1 MSFGIKFPRKLQVA
15 GAGLAALALFTA
27 PALAGT
33 VIASSG
39 PSAAQYPVGA
49 QIANTQRITL
59 RAGDSVTVLDN
70 GGTRVLSGPGTHVLA
85 RRSGQT
91 ENRAFAA
98 LTTQRSADRARI
110 ASVRGEGAE
119 QVSNPSLW
127 LVDVARSGTVCLADP
142 ARVRL
147 WRANPA
153 AEASFAITAPG
164 IQATSVTFPAN
175 EGIAAWSARA
185 PLSDGMT
192 YTIGTSEVTFKF
204 LSEIPE
210 QPEAMVQALLAHG
223 CTMQVEQLATVMLEQ
238 EG

>member
-1 MSFGIKFPRKLQVA
+1 MSLARKLQAA
-15 GAGLAALALFTA
+15 GTGLAALALFAA

-39 PSAAQYPVGA
+39 PSAGQYRVGA

-70 GGTRVLSGPGTHVLA
+70 GGTRVFSGPGTHVLA

-127 LVDVARSGTVCLADP
+127 FVDVARSGTVCLADP
-142 ARVRL
+142 SRVRF

-164 IQATSVTFPAN
+164 MEAARLTFPAA
-175 EGIAAWSARA
+175 EGIAAWSAA
-185 PLSDGMT
+185 SPLSEGVT

-204 LSEIPE
+204 LTDVPE
-210 QPEAMVQALLAHG
+210 EPEAMVQTLLTNG
-223 CTMQVEQLATVMLEQ
+223 CTMQVEQLATATLERAA
-238 EG
+238 

>member
-1 MSFGIKFPRKLQVA
+1 MSLARTLLASGAALAVL
-15 GAGLAALALFTA
+15 AGLAS

-39 PSAAQYPVGA
+39 PSAAQYRVGA
-49 QIANTQRITL
+49 QIGNTQRITL

-70 GGTRVLSGPGTHVLA
+70 GGTRVLSGPGTYVLA
-85 RRSGQT
+85 RQSGQT
-91 ENRAFAA
+91 TNRAFAS

-119 QVSNPSLW
+119 QVTNPSLW
-127 LVDVARSGTVCLADP
+127 LVDVARSGTVCLTDP

-147 WRANPA
+147 WRADPA

-164 IQATSVTFPAN
+164 MDAASVTFPAS
-175 EGIAAWSARA
+175 EGIAAWGAAS
-185 PLSDGMT
+185 PLSEGVA

-204 LSEIPE
+204 LAEVPE
-210 QPEAMVQALLAHG
+210 EPEALVQALLERG
-223 CTMQVEQLATVMLEQ
+223 CTMQVEQLATAMLEQ
-238 EG
+238 